1 MSYYTSVSL
10 SPLYTFTVLKLEG
23 LKLGF
28 VQRGSLEGREKTYGK
43 LHHERV
49 NDTANYSDEVKSV
62 PRIFEIALN
71 VKVNI
76 RKAIRNSNVS
86 AQPNQHKRQ

>member
-1 MSYYTSVSL
+1 MDLYRDVDCSL
-10 SPLYTFTVLKLEG
+10 
-23 LKLGF
+23 
-28 VQRGSLEGREKTYGK
+28 EKTYGK

-76 RKAIRNSNVS
+76 RKAIQNSNVS